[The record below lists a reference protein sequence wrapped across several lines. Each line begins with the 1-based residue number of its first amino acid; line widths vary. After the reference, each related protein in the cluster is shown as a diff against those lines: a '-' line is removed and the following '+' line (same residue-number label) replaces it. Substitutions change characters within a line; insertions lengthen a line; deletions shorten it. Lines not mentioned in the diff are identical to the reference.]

1 MFSMK
6 PTLKSWYESYLSP
19 TFELMGSYIDG
30 IEEQAELSIQ
40 KFEEGKETHVLEE
53 HPEDGY
59 VRAVTVFQGLDDETW
74 DIHGIFRDYFPN
86 LQRKS
91 ALLTLTGM
99 FEHELDQ
106 LCDSYAK
113 EHESTVKLNDI
124 AGKGLERSTKYLEK
138 VCGFDV
144 YKTSP
149 EWQSIKG
156 IQVLRNAIVHQNGK
170 TNDANGRKIT
180 PIQSHIEKVESLHD
194 DGKEV
199 VIGKGYLIYVL
210 KSYDDYIK
218 LLDKSIKQSYE
229 Q

>member
-1 MFSMK
+1 MFSME
-6 PTLKSWYESYLSP
+6 PTLKGWYESYFSP
-19 TFELMGSYIDG
+19 TFEVMRSYIDG

-40 KFEEGKETHVLEE
+40 KFEKGKETYVLDY
-53 HPEDGY
+53 HPEE

-74 DIHGIFRDYFPN
+74 DINEIFRDYFPN

-113 EHESTVKLNDI
+113 EKDSTVKLNDI

-149 EWQSIKG
+149 EWQKIKG
-156 IQVLRNAIVHQNGK
+156 IQELRNAIVHQNGK
-170 TNDANGRKIT
+170 INDANGRKIT
-180 PIQSHIEKVESLHD
+180 SIQNHIEKVEFLND

-199 VIGKGYLIYVL
+199 IVGKGYLMYVL

-229 Q
+229 K

>member
-1 MFSMK
+1 MFLMK

-19 TFELMGSYIDG
+19 TFELMRSYIDG

-53 HPEDGY
+53 HPEEGH

-113 EHESTVKLNDI
+113 ENDSTVKLNDI
-124 AGKGLERSTKYLEK
+124 TGKGLERSTKYLEK
-138 VCGFDV
+138 VCGFNV
-144 YKTSP
+144 YKTSI
-149 EWQSIKG
+149 EWQNIKD

-170 TNDANGRKIT
+170 THDENGRKII
-180 PIQSHIEKVESLHD
+180 PIQSHIEKVEYLHD

-199 VIGKGYLIYVL
+199 VIGKGYLAYVL
-210 KSYDDYIK
+210 QSYGEYIN

-229 Q
+229 K